1 MTKRGFVWLAVLIA
15 TGVLVTYRGGTVSYL
30 LFYSALLV
38 PLLAFLYLLY
48 VYFRFRVYQSIDSR
62 QVVKETAV
70 PYQFALTN
78 EDFISYSHV
87 SVIFCVDYSTAE
99 GLVSGHPVCLLPGE
113 KWTKETIIR
122 CHYRG
127 EYQVGIRRILVRDFL
142 GLFEITYK
150 ISKPLELRVLPR
162 VVTLDRFVLAEETDG
177 RMEQWKRSGRPEM
190 MDAQT
195 REYQSGDA
203 IRQIHWKATARMQK
217 LMSREMTEEPKEEIS
232 LFLLTRHYEGTEA
245 ERIEAEDKLIEAVLA
260 VAAFYQRRHTAV
272 RVYVRQGQKGSRS
285 MLIQDARELDAFY
298 QLCSGLEFTISEQK
312 NELIMLAEQ
321 AVRTAAPGICYLFGW
336 KEEGEAEVAADILRR
351 AGGIPGAILVGR
363 AVGHSWEG
371 NIPSVQICLGED
383 VKERLE

>member
-1 MTKRGFVWLAVLIA
+1 MAVLIA

-30 LFYSALLV
+30 LFYSALLI
-38 PLLAFLYLLY
+38 PLLSFLYLLY

-62 QVVKETAV
+62 QVVKESAV

-99 GLVSGHPVCLLPGE
+99 GLRSGHPVCLLPGE
-113 KWTKETIIR
+113 KWTRETEIR

-162 VVTLDRFVLAEETDG
+162 MVTLDRFALAEETDG
-177 RMEQWKRSGRPEM
+177 RMEQWKRSSRPEM
-190 MDAQT
+190 PDAQT

-232 LFLLTRHYEGTEA
+232 LFLTTMHYEGTEA
-245 ERIEAEDKLIEAVLA
+245 ERIEAEDKLIEAILA
-260 VAAFYQRRHTAV
+260 VAAFYQKRHTAV
-272 RVYVRQGQKGSRS
+272 RVYVRQGQRGMQS
-285 MLIQDARELDAFY
+285 MLIQDVRELDAFY
-298 QLCSGLEFTISEQK
+298 QLCCGLEYAAGQK
-312 NELIMLAEQ
+312 TELVLLAEQ
-321 AVRTAAPGICYLFGW
+321 AVRTTAPGICYLFGW
-336 KEEGEAEVAADILRR
+336 KEDGDTEVAADILRR

-363 AVGHSWEG
+363 AAGSTWEG